1 MDNKKENETIPKP
14 PLGLTPKFIHNKKRI
29 IEILDAMERYSYQR
43 FPIPT
48 EWVKELRELIIE
60 GKSV

>member
-1 MDNKKENETIPKP
+1 MQPINQETVSKP
-14 PLGLTPKFIHNKKRI
+14 PLGLVPKFIRNKQRVT
-29 IEILDAMERYSYQR
+29 EILDAMERYSYQR

-60 GKSV
+60 GKL